1 MGGVTGVSTMADL
14 ERSGD
19 ATVST
24 RDLPRPTLVVGL
36 GILYLMV
43 LLYQNLY
50 VYILDEYMYY
60 DLEHWWSL
68 ASPWSDG
75 ARKGLNQPGL
85 F

>member
-14 ERSGD
+14 GRSGD

-43 LLYQNLY
+43 LLY
-50 VYILDEYMYY
+50 
-60 DLEHWWSL
+60 
-68 ASPWSDG
+68 
-75 ARKGLNQPGL
+75 
-85 F
+85 